1 MDSESDSQESEPEED
16 PLEVEAERLRQVQAQ
31 KKLAEDNRKKA
42 EAAAAAASKAKRAK
56 RKNSKEK
63 GKKTAPSVT
72 PAVVSLD
79 DSIVMTTPVSSATP
93 VKQPEVAPAPS
104 RRSKRRE
111 RNSSSDSDQDSEEEA
126 KNLIMK
132 VFKDAAKKSSKKK
145 KSKSKKRRRRA
156 SSSSSS
162 GGSSVSEDDE
172 EIIEETFTVRDDGIS
187 DVNME
192 IRHKFRPPTGDPA
205 VWWKPPFK
213 SEVSRPVR
221 GASINLEASLGHGRI
236 HEATVRRVHHRTA
249 VINVKML
256 LSKNADI
263 SIRDD
268 KEMTIAGDKVVMNRK
283 WSGVDH
289 PWEIAEAVSN
299 LVTLVHYV
307 RAYSYEAIA
316 LQRALHDYGKKLLEG
331 QCLYLYLRLVLGL
344 CGGRG
349 GASEVA

>member
-111 RNSSSDSDQDSEEEA
+111 RNSSSDDQDSEEEA

-331 QCLYLYLRLVLGL
+331 QCLYVYLRLVLGL